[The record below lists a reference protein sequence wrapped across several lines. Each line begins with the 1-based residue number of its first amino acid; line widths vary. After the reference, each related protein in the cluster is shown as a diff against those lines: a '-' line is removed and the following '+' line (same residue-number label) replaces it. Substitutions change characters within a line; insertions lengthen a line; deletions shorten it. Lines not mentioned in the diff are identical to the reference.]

1 MSVAEQNQKL
11 GWKKLVSKRAPLK
24 STTEPSNNIAS
35 NLESNNESNN
45 HARRI
50 QIPDRLLGWIIPI
63 SILILWEI
71 LARAGVLPPNWLPA
85 PTVVGH
91 TIYQMAVAG
100 DLWKHVGITLGR
112 VAVGFLL
119 GATAGTLLGGFTGYV
134 SLARKLLDPLLQSLR
149 SVPSIAWVPLF
160 LLWLG
165 IRESSKITLIALGA
179 FFPVYLN
186 LSVAMSH
193 VDPKLLEV
201 GKLYRLSS
209 FQMVCRLILP
219 AALPEYIVGLRS
231 GLGLAWMFVVA
242 AELLGASS
250 GLGYLMV
257 DGQMTGRPAII
268 LASVI
273 LFAVLGKATDWMMNA
288 VGRRL
293 LGHRAR

>member
-1 MSVAEQNQKL
+1 MSTAEQNRRLVWKGATAGLTPKL
-11 GWKKLVSKRAPLK
+11 P
-24 STTEPSNNIAS
+24 NNIG
-35 NLESNNESNN
+35 
-45 HARRI
+45 RI
-50 QIPDRLLGWIIPI
+50 YIPDRLLGWIIPV
-63 SILILWEI
+63 SVLLAWEL
-71 LARAGVLPPNWLPA
+71 LARLGMLPSNWLPA
-85 PTVVGH
+85 PTVVGK
-91 TIYQMAVAG
+91 TIYQLAVAG
-100 DLWKHVGITLGR
+100 DLLKHAGTTIAR

-119 GATAGTLLGGFTGYV
+119 GASAGTLLGGLTGYLAV
-134 SLARKLLDPLLQSLR
+134 ARKLLDPSLQALR

-165 IRESSKITLIALGA
+165 IQETSKIALISVGA

-186 LSVAMSH
+186 LSVAMRH

-201 GKLYRLSS
+201 GRLYRLSS
-209 FQMVCRLILP
+209 FQMVRRLILP

-250 GLGYLMV
+250 GIGYLMV
-257 DGQMTGRPAII
+257 DGEMTGRAAVI

-273 LFAVLGKATDWMMNA
+273 LFAVFGKTTDWMMNA

>member
-1 MSVAEQNQKL
+1 MSTAEQNRRL
-11 GWKKLVSKRAPLK
+11 AWKSA
-24 STTEPSNNIAS
+24 TTEVSANPPGKIK
-35 NLESNNESNN
+35 
-45 HARRI
+45 RI
-50 QIPDRLLGWIIPI
+50 YIPDRLLGWIIPV
-63 SILILWEI
+63 SALLLWEL
-71 LARAGVLPPNWLPA
+71 LARLGMLPANWLPA
-85 PTVVGH
+85 PTVVGK
-91 TIYQMAVAG
+91 TIYQLTVSG
-100 DLWKHVGITLGR
+100 DLLKHAGITIAR

-119 GATAGTLLGGFTGYV
+119 GASAGTLFGGLTGYLPV
-134 SLARKLLDPLLQSLR
+134 ARKLLDPSLQALR

-165 IRESSKITLIALGA
+165 IQETSKIALISLGA

-186 LSVAMSH
+186 LSAAMRH

-201 GKLYRLSS
+201 GKLYRLST
-209 FQMVCRLILP
+209 FQMVRRIILP
-219 AALPEYIVGLRS
+219 AVLPEYIVGLRS

-257 DGQMTGRPAII
+257 DGEMTGRASII

-273 LFAVLGKATDWMMNA
+273 LFAIFGKVTDWSLNA
-288 VGRRL
+288 AGREL

>member
-1 MSVAEQNQKL
+1 MSAVEQNRSVIWNTSTPELTAKPPRNL
-11 GWKKLVSKRAPLK
+11 G
-24 STTEPSNNIAS
+24 
-35 NLESNNESNN
+35 
-45 HARRI
+45 RI
-50 QIPDRLLGWIIPI
+50 RIPERLLGWIIPV
-63 SILILWEI
+63 SVLLVWE
-71 LARAGVLPPNWLPA
+71 LFARLGMLPPNWLPA
-85 PTVVGH
+85 PTVVAQ
-91 TIYQMAVAG
+91 TIYQLAVAG
-100 DLWKHVGITLGR
+100 DLWKHAGITIAR

-119 GATAGTLLGGFTGYV
+119 GASAATLLGGLTG
-134 SLARKLLDPLLQSLR
+134 SLPVARKLLDPTVQALR

-165 IRESSKITLIALGA
+165 IQETSKITLIALGA

-186 LSVAMSH
+186 LSVAMRH

-201 GKLYRLSS
+201 GKLYRLST
-209 FQMVCRLILP
+209 FQMVRRLILP

-250 GLGYLMV
+250 GIGYLMV
-257 DGQMTGRPAII
+257 DGQMTGRASII
-268 LASVI
+268 LASVL
-273 LFAVLGKATDWMMNA
+273 LFAVFGKAADWMMNA

>member
-1 MSVAEQNQKL
+1 MSTAEQNRRL
-11 GWKKLVSKRAPLK
+11 AWKSA
-24 STTEPSNNIAS
+24 TTEVSANPPGKIK
-35 NLESNNESNN
+35 
-45 HARRI
+45 RI
-50 QIPDRLLGWIIPI
+50 YIPDRLLGWIIPV
-63 SILILWEI
+63 SALLLWEL
-71 LARAGVLPPNWLPA
+71 LARLGMLPANWLPA
-85 PTVVGH
+85 PTVVGK
-91 TIYQMAVAG
+91 TIYQLTVSG
-100 DLWKHVGITLGR
+100 DLLKHAGITMAR

-119 GATAGTLLGGFTGYV
+119 GASAGTLFGGLTGYLPV
-134 SLARKLLDPLLQSLR
+134 ARKLLDPSLQALR

-165 IRESSKITLIALGA
+165 IQETSKIALISVGA

-186 LSVAMSH
+186 LSVAMRH

-201 GKLYRLSS
+201 GKLYRLST
-209 FQMVCRLILP
+209 FQMVRRIILP
-219 AALPEYIVGLRS
+219 AVLPEYIVGLRS

-257 DGQMTGRPAII
+257 DGEMTGRASII

-273 LFAVLGKATDWMMNA
+273 LFAIFGKVTDWSLNA
-288 VGRRL
+288 AGRKL

>member
-1 MSVAEQNQKL
+1 MTTAEQNRRL
-11 GWKKLVSKRAPLK
+11 AWKGATAERKPKPPDS
-24 STTEPSNNIAS
+24 IG
-35 NLESNNESNN
+35 
-45 HARRI
+45 RI
-50 QIPDRLLGWIIPI
+50 YIPDRVLGWIIPVTV
-63 SILILWEI
+63 LLVWEL
-71 LARAGVLPPNWLPA
+71 LARMGMLPPNWLPA
-85 PTVVGH
+85 PTVVGQ
-91 TIYQMAVAG
+91 TLYQLAVAG
-100 DLWKHVGITLGR
+100 DLLKHAATTIAR

-119 GATAGTLLGGFTGYV
+119 GATAGTLFGALTGY
-134 SLARKLLDPLLQSLR
+134 LPIARKMLDPTLQALR

-165 IRESSKITLIALGA
+165 IEETSKIALISLGA

-186 LSVAMSH
+186 LSVAMRH

-209 FQMVCRLILP
+209 FQMVRRIILP
-219 AALPEYIVGLRS
+219 AVLPEYIVGLRS

-250 GLGYLMV
+250 GIGYLMV
-257 DGQMTGRPAII
+257 DGEMTGRAAVI

-273 LFAVLGKATDWMMNA
+273 LFAVFGKATDWMMIA
-288 VGRRL
+288 IGRRL

>member
-1 MSVAEQNQKL
+1 MSTAEQNRTVIWNSSTPELAAKPPDNI
-11 GWKKLVSKRAPLK
+11 KRI
-24 STTEPSNNIAS
+24 SV
-35 NLESNNESNN
+35 
-45 HARRI
+45 
-50 QIPDRLLGWIIPI
+50 PDRLLGWIIPV
-63 SILILWEI
+63 SVLLVWEL
-71 LARAGVLPPNWLPA
+71 LARFGMLPPNWLPA
-85 PTVVGH
+85 PTVVGK
-91 TIYQMAVAG
+91 TIYQLAVAG
-100 DLWKHVGITLGR
+100 DLLRHAGITIAR

-119 GATAGTLLGGFTGYV
+119 GASAGTLLGGLTGYLQV
-134 SLARKLLDPLLQSLR
+134 ARKLLDPSLQALR

-165 IRESSKITLIALGA
+165 IQEPSKVALISIGA

-186 LSVAMSH
+186 LSVAMRH

-209 FQMVCRLILP
+209 FQMVRRLILP
-219 AALPEYIVGLRS
+219 AVLPEYIVGLRS

-250 GLGYLMV
+250 GIGYLMV
-257 DGQMTGRPAII
+257 DGEMTGRAAVI

-273 LFAVLGKATDWMMNA
+273 LFAVFGKTTDWMMNA

-293 LGHRAR
+293 LGYRAR

>member
-1 MSVAEQNQKL
+1 MSTAEQNRRL
-11 GWKKLVSKRAPLK
+11 EWKDAAAELTKKP
-24 STTEPSNNIAS
+24 PNNRGQI
-35 NLESNNESNN
+35 
-45 HARRI
+45 H
-50 QIPDRLLGWIIPI
+50 IPDRLLGWIIPV
-63 SILILWEI
+63 SVLLVWE
-71 LARAGVLPPNWLPA
+71 LFARLGILPPNWLPA
-85 PTVVGH
+85 PTVVGK
-91 TIYQMAVAG
+91 TIYHLAVSG
-100 DLWKHVGITLGR
+100 DLLKHAGVTIAR

-119 GATAGTLLGGFTGYV
+119 GATAGTIFGGLTGY
-134 SLARKLLDPLLQSLR
+134 LPIARKLLDPSLQALR

-165 IRESSKITLIALGA
+165 IQETSKIALISVGA

-186 LSVAMSH
+186 LSVAMQH

-209 FQMVCRLILP
+209 LQMVRRLILP
-219 AALPEYIVGLRS
+219 AVLPEYIVGLRS

-242 AELLGASS
+242 AELLGASR
-250 GLGYLMV
+250 GIGYLMV
-257 DGQMTGRPAII
+257 DGEMTGRASVI

-273 LFAVLGKATDWMMNA
+273 LFAVFGKVSDCMMNA

>member
-1 MSVAEQNQKL
+1 MSTAEQNRRLVWKGATAKL
-11 GWKKLVSKRAPLK
+11 
-24 STTEPSNNIAS
+24 TTRPPDNIG
-35 NLESNNESNN
+35 
-45 HARRI
+45 RI
-50 QIPDRLLGWIIPI
+50 YIPDHLLGWIIPV
-63 SILILWEI
+63 SVLLVWEL
-71 LARAGVLPPNWLPA
+71 LARLGVLPPNWLPA
-85 PTVVGH
+85 PTVVGK
-91 TIYQMAVAG
+91 TIYQLAVAG
-100 DLWKHVGITLGR
+100 DLLKHAGITIAR

-119 GATAGTLLGGFTGYV
+119 GASAGTLFGGLTGYLPV
-134 SLARKLLDPLLQSLR
+134 ARKLLDPSLQALR

-165 IRESSKITLIALGA
+165 IQEASKITLIALGA

-186 LSVAMSH
+186 LSVAMRH

-209 FQMVCRLILP
+209 FQMVGRLILP

-250 GLGYLMV
+250 GIGYLMV
-257 DGQMTGRPAII
+257 DGEMTGRAAVI

-273 LFAVLGKATDWMMNA
+273 LFAIFGKVTDWGMSLI
-288 VGRRL
+288 GRKL

>member
-1 MSVAEQNQKL
+1 MIPVAVL
-11 GWKKLVSKRAPLK
+11 LV
-24 STTEPSNNIAS
+24 
-35 NLESNNESNN
+35 
-45 HARRI
+45 
-50 QIPDRLLGWIIPI
+50 
-63 SILILWEI
+63 WEV
-71 LARAGVLPPNWLPA
+71 LARLGILPPNWLPA
-85 PTVVGH
+85 PTVVGQ
-91 TIYQMAVAG
+91 TIYQLAVSG
-100 DLWKHVGITLGR
+100 DLLKHAGITIAR

-119 GATAGTLLGGFTGYV
+119 GASVGTLFGGLTGYLPV
-134 SLARKLLDPLLQSLR
+134 ARKLLDPSLQALR

-165 IRESSKITLIALGA
+165 IQETSKIALISLGA

-186 LSVAMSH
+186 LSVAMRH

-209 FQMVCRLILP
+209 FQMVRRLILP

-250 GLGYLMV
+250 GIGYLMV
-257 DGQMTGRPAII
+257 DGEMTGRAAVI

-273 LFAVLGKATDWMMNA
+273 LFAIFGKVSDWGMNA
-288 VGRRL
+288 VGRKL

>member
-1 MSVAEQNQKL
+1 MSTAEQNRRL
-11 GWKKLVSKRAPLK
+11 AWKSA
-24 STTEPSNNIAS
+24 TTEVSANPPGKIK
-35 NLESNNESNN
+35 
-45 HARRI
+45 RI
-50 QIPDRLLGWIIPI
+50 YIPDRLLGWIIPV
-63 SILILWEI
+63 STLLLWEL
-71 LARAGVLPPNWLPA
+71 LARLGMLPANWLPA
-85 PTVVGH
+85 PTVVGK
-91 TIYQMAVAG
+91 TIYQLTVSG
-100 DLWKHVGITLGR
+100 DLLKHAGITIAR

-119 GATAGTLLGGFTGYV
+119 GASAGTLFGGLTGYLPV
-134 SLARKLLDPLLQSLR
+134 ARKLLDPSLQALR

-165 IRESSKITLIALGA
+165 IQETSKIALISVGA

-186 LSVAMSH
+186 LSVAMRH

-201 GKLYRLSS
+201 GKLYRLST
-209 FQMVCRLILP
+209 FQMVRRIILP
-219 AALPEYIVGLRS
+219 AVLPEYIVGLRS

-257 DGQMTGRPAII
+257 DGEMTGRASII

-273 LFAVLGKATDWMMNA
+273 LFAIFGKVTDWSLNA
-288 VGRRL
+288 AGREL

>member
-1 MSVAEQNQKL
+1 MSTAEQNRRL
-11 GWKKLVSKRAPLK
+11 VWKGPPAELTAKP
-24 STTEPSNNIAS
+24 PDNIG
-35 NLESNNESNN
+35 
-45 HARRI
+45 RVY
-50 QIPDRLLGWIIPI
+50 IPDRLLGWIIPA
-63 SILILWEI
+63 SVLLVWEL
-71 LARAGVLPPNWLPA
+71 LARLGMLPPNWLPA
-85 PTVVGH
+85 PTVVGQ
-91 TIYQMAVAG
+91 TIYQLAVAG
-100 DLWKHVGITLGR
+100 DLLKH
-112 VAVGFLL
+112 
-119 GATAGTLLGGFTGYV
+119 GASAGTLFGGLTGYLPV
-134 SLARKLLDPLLQSLR
+134 ARKLLDPSLQALR

-165 IRESSKITLIALGA
+165 IQETSKITLIALGA

-186 LSVAMSH
+186 LSVAMRH

-209 FQMVCRLILP
+209 FQMVRRLILP

-250 GLGYLMV
+250 GIGYLMV
-257 DGQMTGRPAII
+257 DGEMTGRAAVI

-273 LFAVLGKATDWMMNA
+273 LFAVLGKTTDWMMNA
-288 VGRRL
+288 VGRKL

>member
-1 MSVAEQNQKL
+1 MSTAEQNRRL
-11 GWKKLVSKRAPLK
+11 VWKGATPESKVKPVKNVGEAY
-24 STTEPSNNIAS
+24 
-35 NLESNNESNN
+35 
-45 HARRI
+45 
-50 QIPDRLLGWIIPI
+50 IPDRLLSWIVPV
-63 SILILWEI
+63 SVLLVWEL
-71 LARAGVLPPNWLPA
+71 LARLGMLPPNWLPA
-85 PTVVGH
+85 PTVVCK
-91 TIYQMAVAG
+91 TIYQLAVAG
-100 DLWKHVGITLGR
+100 DLLKHAGTTIAR

-119 GATAGTLLGGFTGYV
+119 GASAGTLFGGLTGY
-134 SLARKLLDPLLQSLR
+134 LPIARKLLDPSLQALR

-165 IRESSKITLIALGA
+165 IQETSKIALISVGA

-186 LSVAMSH
+186 LSVAMRH

-209 FQMVCRLILP
+209 FQMVRRLILP
-219 AALPEYIVGLRS
+219 AVLPEYIVGLRS

-250 GLGYLMV
+250 GIGYLMV
-257 DGQMTGRPAII
+257 DGQMTGRASII

-273 LFAVLGKATDWMMNA
+273 LFAALGKTTDWMMNA
-288 VGRRL
+288 AGRKL

>member
-1 MSVAEQNQKL
+1 MSTAEQNRRL
-11 GWKKLVSKRAPLK
+11 VWKQATAELTAKRPA
-24 STTEPSNNIAS
+24 NIGR
-35 NLESNNESNN
+35 NY
-45 HARRI
+45 
-50 QIPDRLLGWIIPI
+50 IPDRLLGWIIPV
-63 SILILWEI
+63 SVLLAWEL
-71 LARAGVLPPNWLPA
+71 LARMGMLPANWLPA
-85 PTVVGH
+85 PTVVAQ
-91 TIYQMAVAG
+91 TIYQLAVTG
-100 DLWKHVGITLGR
+100 DLLRHAGITIAR

-119 GATAGTLLGGFTGYV
+119 GASAGTLLGGLTGYLPV
-134 SLARKLLDPLLQSLR
+134 ARKLLDPLLQALR

-165 IRESSKITLIALGA
+165 IQETSKIALISLGA

-186 LSVAMSH
+186 LSVATRH

-201 GKLYRLSS
+201 GKLYRLSN
-209 FQMVCRLILP
+209 FQMVRRLILP

-250 GLGYLMV
+250 GIGYLMV
-257 DGQMTGRPAII
+257 DGEMTGRAAVI

-273 LFAVLGKATDWMMNA
+273 LFAVFGKTTDWMMNA

>member
-1 MSVAEQNQKL
+1 MSTAEHNRRL
-11 GWKKLVSKRAPLK
+11 EWKDAIAEL
-24 STTEPSNNIAS
+24 TTKPPDDI
-35 NLESNNESNN
+35 
-45 HARRI
+45 RRI
-50 QIPDRLLGWIIPI
+50 YIPDRLLGWIIPVGA
-63 SILILWEI
+63 LLVWE
-71 LARAGVLPPNWLPA
+71 LFARLGMLPPNWLPA
-85 PTVVGH
+85 PTVVGK
-91 TIYQMAVAG
+91 TIYQLAVSG
-100 DLWKHVGITLGR
+100 DLLKHAGITIAR

-119 GATAGTLLGGFTGYV
+119 GASAGTLLGGLTGYLTV
-134 SLARKLLDPLLQSLR
+134 ARKLLDPTLQALR

-165 IRESSKITLIALGA
+165 IQETSKIALISVGA

-186 LSVAMSH
+186 LSVAMRH

-209 FQMVCRLILP
+209 FQMVRRIILP
-219 AALPEYIVGLRS
+219 AVLPEYIVGLRS

-250 GLGYLMV
+250 GIGYLMI
-257 DGQMTGRPAII
+257 DGEMTGRAAVI

-273 LFAVLGKATDWMMNA
+273 LFAIFGKVTDWGMNA
-288 VGRRL
+288 IGRRL

>member
-1 MSVAEQNQKL
+1 MSTAEQNRRVV
-11 GWKKLVSKRAPLK
+11 WKGETAVLTAKP
-24 STTEPSNNIAS
+24 PQNIQ
-35 NLESNNESNN
+35 
-45 HARRI
+45 RI
-50 QIPDRLLGWIIPI
+50 HIPDRLLSWIIPVTV
-63 SILILWEI
+63 LLVWEL
-71 LARAGVLPPNWLPA
+71 LARMGMLPANWLPA
-85 PTVVGH
+85 PTVVGE
-91 TIYQMAVAG
+91 TIYRLAVSG
-100 DLWKHVGITLGR
+100 DLLKHAGITLAR

-119 GATAGTLLGGFTGYV
+119 GASAGTLLGGLTGYLPV
-134 SLARKLLDPLLQSLR
+134 ARKLLDPTLQALR

-165 IRESSKITLIALGA
+165 IQETSKITLIALGA

-186 LSVAMSH
+186 LSVAMRH

-209 FQMVCRLILP
+209 YQMVRRLILP

-250 GLGYLMV
+250 GIGYLMV
-257 DGQMTGRPAII
+257 DGEMTGRAAVI

-273 LFAVLGKATDWMMNA
+273 LFAIFGKTTDWMMNA

>member
-1 MSVAEQNQKL
+1 MSTAEQNRRL
-11 GWKKLVSKRAPLK
+11 VWKGPPAELTAKP
-24 STTEPSNNIAS
+24 PDNIG
-35 NLESNNESNN
+35 
-45 HARRI
+45 RVY
-50 QIPDRLLGWIIPI
+50 IPDRLLGWIIPA
-63 SILILWEI
+63 SVLLVWEL
-71 LARAGVLPPNWLPA
+71 LARLGMLPPNWLPA
-85 PTVVGH
+85 PTVVGQ
-91 TIYQMAVAG
+91 TIYQLAVAG
-100 DLWKHVGITLGR
+100 DLLKHAGITIAR

-119 GATAGTLLGGFTGYV
+119 GASAGTLFGGLTGYLPV
-134 SLARKLLDPLLQSLR
+134 ARKLLDPSLQALR

-165 IRESSKITLIALGA
+165 IQETSKITLIALGA

-186 LSVAMSH
+186 LSVAMRH

-209 FQMVCRLILP
+209 FQMVRRLILP

-250 GLGYLMV
+250 GIGYLMV
-257 DGQMTGRPAII
+257 DGEMTGRAAVI

-273 LFAVLGKATDWMMNA
+273 LFAVLGKTTDWMMNA
-288 VGRRL
+288 VGRKL